1 MNFALKS
8 LRTRAVLA
16 SSKERCVVPC
26 ASRANASSFVDSAT
40 DLLSSAEPL
49 LGNAIALASAVGA
62 AAYAFRSV
70 LREANADRA
79 KEFGI
84 LTETLRADLKKDV
97 LLLDTRLSGDLKS
110 TTEKLSGDLKSTTE
124 KLSGDLKST
133 TEKLS
138 GDLKSTTEKLSG
150 DLKSTTEKIDIKMT
164 AIIEGVA
171 KDVSS
176 VKEGVAKDMS
186 GDLKSTTEKIDIKMA
201 ALKELVAKEVDA
213 KIAGVSDKAKAEALM
228 VLKDYG
234 VSTSFLFRA
243 CRRRATCLTCS
254 FSIPLVRSL
263 SRVARQAFRARTRS
277 TLEGTEGARGRG
289 RN

>member
-40 DLLSSAEPL
+40 GLLSSAEPL
-49 LGNAIALASAVGA
+49 LGNAIALVSAVGA
-62 AAYAFRSV
+62 AAYGFRSI

-84 LTETLRADLKKDV
+84 LTAMLRENVKN
-97 LLLDTRLSGDLKS
+97 DLKS
-110 TTEKLSGDLKSTTE
+110 TTAIIEGDLKSATE
-124 KLSGDLKST
+124 K
-133 TEKLS
+133 
-138 GDLKSTTEKLSG
+138 
-150 DLKSTTEKIDIKMT
+150 
-164 AIIEGVA
+164 V
-171 KDVSS
+171 
-176 VKEGVAKDMS
+176 
-186 GDLKSTTEKIDIKMA
+186 DIKMA

-254 FSIPLVRSL
+254 FSIPLARSL
-263 SRVARQAFRARTRS
+263 SRVARQAFRARHSS
-277 TLEGTEGARGRG
+277 TLEGTEGARGA
-289 RN
+289 